1 MPAVVRVPGGSPFKI
16 LVGNLA
22 HACANACRLCVA
34 TVGIVLSNLFGHWE
48 LVDDNVERR
57 VPYLKFLLKI
67 VLFGNGDVGKGV
79 LFMVIILQGGP
90 GWPRR

>member
-67 VLFGNGDVGKGV
+67 VYCLV
-79 LFMVIILQGGP
+79 MVMWGRVRYL
-90 GWPRR
+90 WL